1 MYICINWSNFQ
12 IKFHSYENAS
22 AYIPNKLEQFSL
34 KSNPLPDPIHKN
46 KKNLGDSYLSLYK
59 VYVCEWGVV
68 DSYPAEVVKFLPS
81 KNFIN
86 IFACQILTLLNILKS

>member
-1 MYICINWSNFQ
+1 MYICITWSNFQ
-12 IKFHSYENAS
+12 IKCHSYENAS

-34 KSNPLPDPIHKN
+34 KSNPLPNPIHKN
-46 KKNLGDSYLSLYK
+46 KKAGRQIPFLIYK
-59 VYVCEWGVV
+59 VYVCERGVV